1 METHWQ
7 LLVMA
12 QTTRAQNDPKEIDA
26 HHIVVEEGRRKRI
39 KVARECWP
47 SY

>member
-1 METHWQ
+1 MQ

-26 HHIVVEEGRRKRI
+26 HHIIVEEGRRQ
-39 KVARECWP
+39 EEG
-47 SY
+47 